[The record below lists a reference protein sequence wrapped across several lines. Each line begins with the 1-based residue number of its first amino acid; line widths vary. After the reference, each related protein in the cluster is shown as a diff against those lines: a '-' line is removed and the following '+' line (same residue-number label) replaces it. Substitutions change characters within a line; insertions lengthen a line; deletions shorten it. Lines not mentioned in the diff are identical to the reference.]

1 MTEEEF
7 DYFYPAPQ
15 ENEQAA
21 AASDLPPVAEALPF
35 FENTETMTA
44 EIPSGEHLLDQ
55 IPGAFFKET
64 LGAEDTKP
72 N

>member
-7 DYFYPAPQ
+7 DYLYPAPQ

-21 AASDLPPVAEALPF
+21 AASDLLPVAEALPF
-35 FENTETMTA
+35 FENTDTKTT
-44 EIPSGEHLLDQ
+44 EIPSGEHLLNQ
-55 IPGAFFKET
+55 IPASFFKET

-72 N
+72 D